1 MKRTALFLLVLAVL
15 TSAVAV
21 VAESAA
27 TPAPT
32 EGASAGAAAPMD
44 SVIGAFSTVDIDG
57 NAVDSNIFAENK
69 LTMVN
74 VWATFCPPCIE
85 EIPHLAKLD
94 EEIEGFQ
101 VLGVLG
107 DAGTKDVQDPN
118 NVALGQEIAEK
129 SGAAYPSVLPDDTI
143 TAMLMNYITAFPTS
157 FFVDQEGQIVG
168 QAIVGS
174 MSYDDWKKVIEQK
187 LAEGE
192 AA

>member
-1 MKRTALFLLVLAVL
+1 MKRTALFLLVLAML

-32 EGASAGAAAPMD
+32 EGASAGAVAPMD

-187 LAEGE
+187 MAEVE

>member
-27 TPAPT
+27 TP
-32 EGASAGAAAPMD
+32 APMD

-187 LAEGE
+187 MAEVE